1 MALEDDPS
9 LVGRQNEEG
18 DRVTITQ
25 TEAFEAMLA
34 HHRALVEH
42 VGIRMSALTGA
53 VAAGSPHEAAA
64 AALVAYLADEVL
76 PHALAEEDT
85 IYRVAGTRAELTV
98 IVTEMVGE
106 HRALASAVEQLA
118 NASSGPEAAQHAE
131 AIAALFATHV
141 AKENDILLPPL
152 LVDDEVDLAQLLM
165 QMHRLTEA
173 AQETPVTEDA
183 SAPDSEAAVLSLLLE
198 AATDLAKAG
207 QGDRAC
213 KLVASAWAQLR
224 VPRPELAVRV
234 TATLHKL
241 VRLVTAEP
249 IVFRSIRDGRYAGSD
264 PELDVRNPAPA
275 QRHESIFA
283 EYRALAFGTGFV
295 LVNDHDPK
303 PLRYQFEAEHPGE
316 FTWDTLE
323 AGPQVWRVHIGKPPA
338 AAGAPV
344 DAGNPPGEEELE
356 LDVRV
361 LAHGQRHESIFAK
374 YRALAPGTGFV
385 LVNDHDPKPLRYQFE
400 AEHPGE
406 FTWNYLESGPK
417 VWRVRIGRTT
427 RMLVR

>member
-1 MALEDDPS
+1 M
-9 LVGRQNEEG
+9 
-18 DRVTITQ
+18 TITQ

-85 IYRVAGTRAELTV
+85 IYRVAGTRAELTA

-234 TATLHKL
+234 TAALHKL
-241 VRLVTAEP
+241 VQLVTAEP
-249 IVFRSIRDGRYAGSD
+249 MIFRSIRDGRYAGSD
-264 PELDVRNPAPA
+264 PD
-275 QRHESIFA
+275 
-283 EYRALAFGTGFV
+283 
-295 LVNDHDPK
+295 
-303 PLRYQFEAEHPGE
+303 
-316 FTWDTLE
+316 
-323 AGPQVWRVHIGKPPA
+323 
-338 AAGAPV
+338 
-344 DAGNPPGEEELE
+344 

>member
-1 MALEDDPS
+1 MAVEDDPS
-9 LVGRQNEEG
+9 LVGWQNEEG
-18 DRVTITQ
+18 DRVTIAQ

-53 VAAGSPHEAAA
+53 VAAGSTYEAAA

-85 IYRVAGTRAELTV
+85 IYRVAGTRAELTA

-152 LVDDEVDLAQLLM
+152 LVDDKVDLAQLLM
-165 QMHRLTEA
+165 QMHRLTEV
-173 AQETPVTEDA
+173 AQKTPVTEDA
-183 SAPDSEAAVLSLLLE
+183 SASDSEAAVLSLFLE

-234 TATLHKL
+234 TAALHKL
-241 VRLVTAEP
+241 VQLVTAEP
-249 IVFRSIRDGRYAGSD
+249 MIFRSIRDGRYAGSD
-264 PELDVRNPAPA
+264 PDLDVRDLAPA

-303 PLRYQFEAEHPGE
+303 PLRYQFEAEHPDE
-316 FTWDTLE
+316 FTWNYLE
-323 AGPQVWRVHIGKPPA
+323 SGPKVWRVHIGKPPA

-344 DAGNPPGEEELE
+344 DASNPPGEEELE

-361 LAHGQRHESIFAK
+361 LAHGQRHDSIFAE

-385 LVNDHDPKPLRYQFE
+385 LVNDHDPKPLHYQFA
-400 AEHPGE
+400 AEHSGE
-406 FTWNYLESGPK
+406 FTWDYLESGPK

-427 RMLVR
+427 RTLVR